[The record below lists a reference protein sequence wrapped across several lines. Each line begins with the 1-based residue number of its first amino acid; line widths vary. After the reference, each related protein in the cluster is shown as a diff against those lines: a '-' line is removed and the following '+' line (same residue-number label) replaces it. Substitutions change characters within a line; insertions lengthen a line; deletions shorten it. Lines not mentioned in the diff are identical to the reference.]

1 MIYYSPREASFDN
14 FFRQR
19 LCDECRFFL
28 SNLLIGLSCTLL
40 RSSLNASLFPSS
52 TPSCLSTIFPLIKEE
67 LSCTFY
73 WADSIV
79 YSLRRLSFV
88 PLPGVYL
95 HKRSGSALRG
105 HPFMTSTKKS
115 DFWPPFPRPHEP
127 DPFPLMDAQMRST
140 WNTQR
145 SLETVGTMTFQT

>member
-73 WADSIV
+73 WANSIL

-105 HPFMTSTKKS
+105 HPFMTSTKNRIL
-115 DFWPPFPRPHEP
+115 DPPSHVHMSQTPSPLWTPKCGQHEIHNA
-127 DPFPLMDAQMRST
+127 LLKRLVQ
-140 WNTQR
+140 
-145 SLETVGTMTFQT
+145 